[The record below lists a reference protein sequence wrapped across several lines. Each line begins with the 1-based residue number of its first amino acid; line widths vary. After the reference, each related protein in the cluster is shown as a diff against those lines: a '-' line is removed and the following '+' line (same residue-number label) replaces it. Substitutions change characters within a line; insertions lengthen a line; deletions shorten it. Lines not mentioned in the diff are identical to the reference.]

1 MFHAWLGCALWH
13 RERFRDAHQTLL
25 TALSITE
32 EKEDPAV
39 VGYASCW
46 LTWVCSE
53 LGLLD
58 EALAHAAKAQEIHRA
73 GGIDDFIYFSSIAG
87 MGYALWHKGEK
98 PKTVEAGQV
107 MLQFGREHGD
117 YRAKGMGYCC
127 LGWSALIGG
136 EIPDA
141 CRFFE
146 KAVLVSVDPWYA
158 VFPKL
163 ALAYGLTVNGRVHEA
178 KRQIAEIEAFCD
190 EFGVEFGGQPA
201 RFFKGVILVGEGRV
215 EEGLSLLEE
224 CCRNW
229 RQNGSKLRFAAFGAM
244 LAAVYSELSRKARA
258 GGREELAI

>member
-73 GGIDDFIYFSSIAG
+73 GGIDDFIYFSSVAA
-87 MGYALWHKGEK
+87 MGYALWHRGEMA
-98 PKTVEAGQV
+98 KTAEVGQV
-107 MLQFGREHGD
+107 LLQFGREHGD
-117 YRAKGMGYCC
+117 YRAKDMGYCC

-136 EIPDA
+136 DILDA

-146 KAVLVSVDPWYA
+146 KAGPGLGRPLVCR
-158 VFPKL
+158 FPE
-163 ALAYGLTVNGRVHEA
+163 AGPGLRPDG
-178 KRQIAEIEAFCD
+178 KRE
-190 EFGVEFGGQPA
+190 GPRGQAPD
-201 RFFKGVILVGEGRV
+201 RRNR
-215 EEGLSLLEE
+215 GL
-224 CCRNW
+224 
-229 RQNGSKLRFAAFGAM
+229 LR
-244 LAAVYSELSRKARA
+244 
-258 GGREELAI
+258 